1 MIKFWYWELLETAR
15 RLLLTAVLSVVS
27 TGSSAQIVFGMV
39 IALIYMK
46 LYGYYKPY
54 DLGEHDIMQVT
65 VRRSL
70 LLPFSPPSFFMADA
84 YIIAPFLPS
93 FLPLT
98 SHHYPSSRS

>member
-65 VRRSL
+65 V
-70 LLPFSPPSFFMADA
+70 
-84 YIIAPFLPS
+84 
-93 FLPLT
+93 
-98 SHHYPSSRS
+98 